1 MIDWNK
7 IINSSLVVSAYKM
20 AKNDG
25 FNASIHDIASMLLQE
40 GIIDIDGE
48 PTEKAVK
55 EGLVSVR
62 MTLNKKPNPVADFK
76 AKYPVFNLLPD
87 KHFKVIDGRV
97 CISETG
103 LKILGEKLNRDLLG
117 ELKEKFPDKY

>member
-25 FNASIHDIASMLLQE
+25 FNTSIQDIASMLLQE
-40 GIIDIDGE
+40 GIIDIDGK
-48 PTEKAVK
+48 PTARAIK
-55 EGLVSVR
+55 EGLISVR
-62 MTLNKKPNPVADFK
+62 MTINKKPDPVAEFK
-76 AKYPVFNLLPD
+76 AKYPIFNLLPD

-117 ELKEKFPDKY
+117 ELKDKFPDKY

>member
-55 EGLVSVR
+55 EGLVSIR

>member
-25 FNASIHDIASMLLQE
+25 FNASIQDIASMLLQE

-62 MTLNKKPNPVADFK
+62 MTINKEPQPVAEFK
-76 AKYPVFNLLPD
+76 AKYPIFDLLPD

-117 ELKEKFPDKY
+117 ELKDKFPDKY